1 MASSTTV
8 YVISGASR
16 GIGFAITSLLA
27 KRENVL
33 IFAGTRNTSKST
45 QLSELAKQTGGRVIP
60 VKLESANEEDAAA
73 LAKLVKEKAG
83 KVDFLI
89 ANAGVC
95 EINKPVLNTP
105 SATFVEHFT
114 VNTLGPLILFQQFYS
129 LLTESSTPRFFVTS
143 SAGGATTYV
152 SMAPD
157 MDLAP
162 YGISKAAVNH
172 LVAHIA
178 RKYGAKDGLVAA
190 VVHPGLV
197 ATDMTR
203 PFLEAAGLPAEGGP
217 GFEHISP
224 DESAVALVKI
234 FDEAKRET
242 HGGKFLSYD
251 GTEIPW

>member
-1 MASSTTV
+1 MAPSTTI
-8 YVISGASR
+8 YVITGASR

-33 IFAGTRNTSKST
+33 IFAGTRDTTKST
-45 QLSELAKQTGGRVIP
+45 QLSELAKQTGGKVIP

-73 LAKLVKEKAG
+73 LAKLVKEKAD

-105 SATFVEHFT
+105 SATFIEHFT

-129 LLTESSTPRFFVTS
+129 LLTES
-143 SAGGATTYV
+143 
-152 SMAPD
+152 
-157 MDLAP
+157 
-162 YGISKAAVNH
+162 ISKAAVNH

-178 RKYGAKDGLVAA
+178 RKFGAKDGLVAVA
-190 VVHPGLV
+190 IHPGLV

-203 PFLEAAGLPAEGGP
+203 PFLEADGVPEEARNMQ
-217 GFEHISP
+217 HISP
-224 DESAVALVKI
+224 DESAAALVKI